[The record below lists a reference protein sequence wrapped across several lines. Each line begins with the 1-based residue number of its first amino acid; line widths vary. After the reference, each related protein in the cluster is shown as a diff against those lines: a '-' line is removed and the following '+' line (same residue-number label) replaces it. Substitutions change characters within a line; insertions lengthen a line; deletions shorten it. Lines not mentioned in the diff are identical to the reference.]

1 MCECIEERDIVGFLA
16 AHGVGGS
23 FFDNH
28 RGNDAKVILEE
39 FTQLLMSFETC
50 EEDVVEEGGGTEED
64 VVEEVG
70 GTEEDELFDLISFYL
85 QHGISEEFIKETKTK
100 NGNTQSGERVTIS
113 EVRGVL
119 DEMGLEYVEA
129 SSQQPEDFREVH
141 FPENPSVKISLE
153 IKKTKSPTVVFNDT
167 FPTKNIYYVIFYGGN
182 TRNRPQ
188 MICTKGDAFSRESR
202 VWADVVRKR
211 INDMN
216 DKYARGDNKKNL
228 SGIMRCYI
236 RPTWSANIGRFLKK

>member
-23 FFDNH
+23 FFENH
-28 RGNDAKVILEE
+28 RGNDTKVILEE
-39 FTQLLMSFETC
+39 FTQLLMSFETS
-50 EEDVVEEGGGTEED
+50 EGDVVEEA
-64 VVEEVG
+64 VVEEAEG
-70 GTEEDELFDLISFYL
+70 ETEEDELFDLISFSL
-85 QHGISEEFIKETKTK
+85 QQGISEEFIRETKTK
-100 NGNTQSGERVTIS
+100 NGNTQSGERITIS

-129 SSQQPEDFREVH
+129 GSQQPEDFREVH
-141 FPENPSVKISLE
+141 FPDNPSVKISLE

-211 INDMN
+211 ISDIN
-216 DKYARGDNKKNL
+216 DKYARGENKKNL

-236 RPTWSANIGRFLKK
+236 RPTWSANISRFLKK

>member
-23 FFDNH
+23 FFENH

-39 FTQLLMSFETC
+39 FTQLLMSFETS
-50 EEDVVEEGGGTEED
+50 EEA
-64 VVEEVG
+64 VVEEVEEAEG
-70 GTEEDELFDLISFYL
+70 ETEEDELFDLISFSL
-85 QHGISEEFIKETKTK
+85 QQGISEEFIRETKTK

-129 SSQQPEDFREVH
+129 GSQQPEDFREVH
-141 FPENPSVKISLE
+141 FPDNPSVKISLE

-202 VWADVVRKR
+202 DWADVVRKR
-211 INDMN
+211 ISDIN
-216 DKYARGDNKKNL
+216 DKYARGENKKNL

-236 RPTWSANIGRFLKK
+236 RPTWSANIGKFLKK